1 MDTKG
6 QGPLGRGPSYLRLME
21 FWNHPP
27 PTGKT
32 RHAPSGW
39 RRKWPIV
46 TLFSALGIVCLVGA
60 ITWTY
65 TDNLRRFPP
74 DVADPTALAWALPD
88 IPSVVVLPVAAV
100 TLTDKD
106 TLLAGR
112 FGDELLEMLAGI
124 PGLFAISPET
134 SARLGGG
141 QFRIKSTAEA
151 LGVRYLVTGTLSR
164 VGKKY
169 RVFLRVIDAFSG
181 EVEWSEDYDT
191 DPAYLFQ
198 VPGLALADILD
209 AMDVDLEDHQV
220 AKFVAQGP
228 SKPQF
233 WTAFAEA
240 VAYRVT
246 GDRESMSSSLTRLLK
261 VQDGDPD
268 WSAPLREIAW
278 TYLNAA
284 RRGWGGF
291 DGATVSDLMSKGVGF
306 ADTLIQQ
313 HPESPFGPAHK
324 AALLTVIQGDTEE
337 TVALWRE
344 AARLGPNIFPI
355 QWALSQVLIRAGR
368 HQEALVVMKHALRV
382 HPLHPVSLTQKLAEL
397 EFAAGRTEDAF
408 KSLDAVFEKRPAA
421 QDPRLMRVFVL
432 GTLDR
437 RADAAADAEEFLSL
451 YPNFSFSRW
460 SARQGRR
467 GRPERLD
474 WKAILSAAGIPD

>member
-1 MDTKG
+1 M
-6 QGPLGRGPSYLRLME
+6 
-21 FWNHPP
+21 
-27 PTGKT
+27 
-32 RHAPSGW
+32 
-39 RRKWPIV
+39 
-46 TLFSALGIVCLVGA
+46 FSALGIVCLVGA

-65 TDNLRRFPP
+65 TVNLRRFPP

-112 FGDELLEMLAGI
+112 FGNELLEMLAGI

-134 SARLGGG
+134 SARLAGG

-181 EVEWSEDYDT
+181 EAEWSEDYDT

-198 VPGLALADILD
+198 VPGLALANILD

-220 AKFVAQGP
+220 AKFAARGP
-228 SKPQF
+228 SKPQG
-233 WTAFAEA
+233 WTTFAEA

-246 GDRESMSSSLTRLLK
+246 GDRESMSNSLTRLLK
-261 VQDGDPD
+261 VQDDDPD
-268 WSAPLREIAW
+268 WSAPPREIAW

-291 DGATVSDLMSKGVGF
+291 DGATVSGLMSKGVGF
-306 ADTLIQQ
+306 ADMLIKQ
-313 HPESPFGPAHK
+313 HPESPFGPARK

-408 KSLDAVFEKRPAA
+408 KSLDAVLEKRPAA

-437 RADAAADAEEFLSL
+437 RADAAADVEEFLIL
-451 YPNFSFSRW
+451 HPNFSFSRW